1 MVPYAPGPALLSLSM
16 PLRCRMGAS
25 AILLSNKRSWVRSGK
40 AKYVL
45 TKALRVHLG
54 ARDDA
59 YK

>member
-1 MVPYAPGPALLSLSM
+1 M

-54 ARDDA
+54 HFQRMLCCSLFR
-59 YK
+59 